1 MKPRSTQ
8 FDVRENTASSRQHA
22 PRLAVNSS
30 LPEPARAVELLQ
42 EEATASGSRM
52 CNVGVFDLP
61 LTDENEGTVRRNQEG
76 RELLT
81 VEEVAVRFCVSR
93 NWAYSHA
100 SELGVELGST
110 VSREPFTASH
120 WQDTSDNVVTAQNQ
134 RATEGAWSVAR
145 RRWQEGTV
153 YLRKSKTL
161 PDTFWGR
168 YFESVETKGG
178 TVRIQRNVRLGEA
191 RQLTKPLAKRV
202 LREFVDR
209 ANNYEPVALKSQ
221 TMGKSATPF
230 SVFAGRW
237 QDDVLP
243 HKKASTAATVKG
255 HINNSL
261 IPAFGKLAMG
271 DLDSEL
277 VQKFLNG
284 LVGQVSPKT
293 VRNVWTTLRIM
304 WNSAAAWKYVTGEL
318 RIELPKSR
326 KLRMRCYTIHE
337 VKRILANTKGA
348 EQVFFWLAAE
358 AGLRAGELVALRVS
372 DVDLAKLSLEVS
384 KAIWNGEEHNP
395 KTGAGFRSICISSRL
410 GAHLAAYLAN
420 RPEGYLFQT
429 AAGNPWGASNVL
441 ERKLN
446 TLLDRLKIPK
456 IDPKLLAKIVGKD
469 RTVEQA
475 TRSEKRAASLGLH
488 SFRHT
493 NATAMDSL
501 AIPQQVRRLRLGHS
515 GNSVT
520 ENYTHTFTKDEQEA
534 AEKLGELFGTG
545 WPEKEE
551 GKVIS
556 FPSLSQ
562 MKEGPLGGV
571 QEALVNQ

>member
-1 MKPRSTQ
+1 MIEPLAPIPPGRADLAGRAGGLRSTL
-8 FDVRENTASSRQHA
+8 
-22 PRLAVNSS
+22 LAQT
-30 LPEPARAVELLQ
+30 LP
-42 EEATASGSRM
+42 T
-52 CNVGVFDLP
+52 
-61 LTDENEGTVRRNQEG
+61 
-76 RELLT
+76 
-81 VEEVAVRFCVSR
+81 
-93 NWAYSHA
+93 SHC
-100 SELGVELGST
+100 
-110 VSREPFTASH
+110 
-120 WQDTSDNVVTAQNQ
+120 QDSSDNVVTAQSQ

-161 PDTFWGR
+161 PDAFWGR
-168 YFESVETKGG
+168 YFESVETEGG
-178 TVRIQRNVRLGEA
+178 MVRIQRNVRLGET
-191 RQLTKPLAKRV
+191 RQLTKPLAKRA

-209 ANNYEPVALKSQ
+209 ANNYEPVALKSR

-230 SVFAGRW
+230 SVFATRW
-237 QDDVLP
+237 QDDVLV

-271 DLDSEL
+271 DLDSER

-284 LVGQVSPKT
+284 LMGQSSPKT
-293 VRNVWTTLRIM
+293 VKNVWTTLRIM
-304 WNSAAAWKYVTGEL
+304 WNSALAWNYVTGEL
-318 RIELPKSR
+318 RVELPKSR
-326 KLRMRCYTIHE
+326 KLRMRCYTIQE
-337 VKRILANTKGA
+337 VKRMLANTEGA
-348 EQVFFWLAAE
+348 DQVFFWLAAE
-358 AGLRAGELVALRVS
+358 TGLRAGELIALRVS
-372 DVDLAKLSLEVS
+372 DVDLTKLSLEVS

-395 KTGAGFRSICISSRL
+395 KTEAGFRSVCISSRL
-410 GAHLAAYLAN
+410 GAHLAAYLGD
-420 RPEGYLFQT
+420 RTEGYLFQT

-456 IDPKLLAKIVGKD
+456 IDPMLLGKIVGKD

-475 TRSEKRAASLGLH
+475 TRSEKGAASLGLH

-501 AIPQQVRRLRLGHS
+501 AIPQQLRKLRLGHS

-520 ENYTHTFTKDEQEA
+520 ENYTHTFTNDEQEA
-534 AEKLGELFGTG
+534 AEKLGKLFGTG

-562 MKEGPLGGV
+562 MKEGLPGGV
-571 QEALVNQ
+571 QEALINQ